1 MEPFVRIAM
10 MLSMGRSRDEIHD
23 DLVEREKMSEEEFF
37 LHFRAAEV
45 LNKG

>member
-23 DLVEREKMSEEEFF
+23 DLVGNEKMPEDEFF

-45 LNKG
+45 LNKE